1 MGLVM
6 RSATLNEFCSAVY
19 HDAVIAITPP
29 APAAPAAAVE
39 EAAVEEQEEAE
50 DGGTPQEQETDLEA
64 GAVVTG
70 SKVEEVMAPVVPNAA
85 AAALPATNGS

>member
-19 HDAVIAITPP
+19 HDAVIAMTPP
-29 APAAPAAAVE
+29 APAAPAAAAA
-39 EAAVEEQEEAE
+39 EAAVEEAE
-50 DGGTPQEQETDLEA
+50 DGGTPQAQQTDLEA